1 MDYEK
6 IEQDATELVKKYGVD
21 AASDFLASVDN
32 EGLVYYIT
40 NFGNPYEKDPIYKEY
55 LNKPFLEALEFLKT
69 LTAECENFL
78 DEFHEHQLFLL
89 EKSNK
94 NNK

>member
-6 IEQDATELVKKYGVD
+6 IEQDATELVKKYGVE
-21 AASDFLASVDN
+21 AASDFWAGVDN

-40 NFGNPYEKDPIYKEY
+40 NFGNFYEKDPIYKEY
-55 LNKPFLEALEFLKT
+55 LNKPFLEALEFFKT

-78 DEFHEHQLFLL
+78 DFLDG
-89 EKSNK
+89 
-94 NNK
+94 